1 MIKLKSNE
9 NFVFKAIFEHM
20 NRWKMLSTMQSF
32 KNFSEKEIDTIC
44 GYIERNEETIINP
57 KWHLYIAYMAFQEL
71 DSEYHFWGKCNIKC
85 FSRTEFTYY
94 QKCQCPSLLLWMA
107 EVSGAFDSDN
117 IETAVKN
124 VTKLIDEG
132 VKKQMLCNAIREVLP
147 WENVKQKIRQFDE
160 KKI

>member
-1 MIKLKSNE
+1 MNNKILEVTYEDVVSFYRNKGVE
-9 NFVFKAIFEHM
+9 NREFKITSAF
-20 NRWKMLSTMQSF
+20 F
-32 KNFSEKEIDTIC
+32 KK
-44 GYIERNEETIINP
+44 YKP
-57 KWHLYIAYMAFQEL
+57 
-71 DSEYHFWGKCNIKC
+71 
-85 FSRTEFTYY
+85 
-94 QKCQCPSLLLWMA
+94 